1 MLSAT
6 FVTFLGF
13 ICDSIRQAF
22 LLSEG
27 KKLKFKMLREN
38 ILESKTMTMKTS
50 QRFAGKAVSFSF
62 AISGCRLHREIFK
75 AISRVI
81 QRWRLKSPV
90 FSDLSWNIGDSWMT
104 GQVACLGGRK
114 NTSRSLYIA
123 TFLNEL
129 AEECCCRV
137 VAELKHRIFVQDES
151 GSINFLEAK
160 DLFCALDAFK
170 ARIRDSRVDVH
181 TDNKSLLGLWKN
193 DGGSNSR

>member
-1 MLSAT
+1 
-6 FVTFLGF
+6 
-13 ICDSIRQAF
+13 
-22 LLSEG
+22 
-27 KKLKFKMLREN
+27 
-38 ILESKTMTMKTS
+38 
-50 QRFAGKAVSFSF
+50 
-62 AISGCRLHREIFK
+62 
-75 AISRVI
+75 
-81 QRWRLKSPV
+81 
-90 FSDLSWNIGDSWMT
+90 MT

-129 AEECCCRV
+129 GEECCCRV

-160 DLFCALDAFK
+160 ALFCALDAFK